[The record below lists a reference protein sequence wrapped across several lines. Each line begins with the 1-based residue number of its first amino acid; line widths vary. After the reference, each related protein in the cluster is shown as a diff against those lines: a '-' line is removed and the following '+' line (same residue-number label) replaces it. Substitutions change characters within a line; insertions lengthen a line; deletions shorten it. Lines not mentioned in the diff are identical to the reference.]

1 MSRFLLSCWSRLL
14 VDVAIVG
21 SALLEP
27 SGMASPAMHLS
38 ATRINGDPAT
48 GRSERDED
56 RYGFFVDEEEQ
67 SN

>member
-1 MSRFLLSCWSRLL
+1 M
-14 VDVAIVG
+14 DVAIVG
-21 SALLEP
+21 SALLGP
-27 SGMASPAMHLS
+27 SGMATSAMHPS
-38 ATRINGDPAT
+38 AIRINGDPAT